1 MFARGRHFRV
11 RTFASI
17 YSSTQDTDYNIKVT
31 RQNWLGLLKQKM
43 ETVGCGSCKQYIIGW
58 YGIQI
63 QFFFVYLQG
72 SITIKVQICY
82 NLSSL

>member
-1 MFARGRHFRV
+1 MERNVHLLQILDWQPNHAMFARGRHFRV

-43 ETVGCGSCKQYIIGW
+43 ETVGCGSCKQYIIG
-58 YGIQI
+58 
-63 QFFFVYLQG
+63 
-72 SITIKVQICY
+72 
-82 NLSSL
+82 